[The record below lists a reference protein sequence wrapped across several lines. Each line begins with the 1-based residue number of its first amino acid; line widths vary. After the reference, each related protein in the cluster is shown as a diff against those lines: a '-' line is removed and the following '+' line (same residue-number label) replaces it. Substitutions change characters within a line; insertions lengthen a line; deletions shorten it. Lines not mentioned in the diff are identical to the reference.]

1 MVQLTLVRPSRGH
14 TTQFYGNTQP
24 DGNPHAGEDYA
35 YTNGVEIF
43 PEVYAAADGVVLFAG
58 DSRGLAWPNIM
69 YVNIDFDRT
78 DNVDSSAGNYVII
91 EHRINGVRAAL
102 TGYGHLENYSVQAG
116 QTVSAAQ
123 RIGTVGA
130 TGFSFGKHLHFD
142 LVVAP
147 FRVDVAPYYG
157 RVDPKPYF
165 VSGIT
170 PQGTIT
176 PLKEEGFLMALT
188 DQQQEDLHYVLCT
201 DEGRQIHAQKFADV
215 VFRTSLKMIDGG
227 KPTFEEVI
235 AVSNDRLGQ
244 IKRSTDLL
252 PDLNTDLRG
261 EADLVEA
268 RDATH
273 AAAESA
279 AYDQL
284 AALLAEKQGLSV
296 DEIRAAI
303 AGAIADGIKVT
314 VEVSK

>member
-1 MVQLTLVRPSRGH
+1 MIQLVRPSRGH
-14 TTQFYGNTQP
+14 TTQFYGNIQP

-35 YTNGVEIF
+35 YTNGAEIF

-91 EHRINGVRAAL
+91 EHRINGVRVAL
-102 TGYGHLENYSVQAG
+102 TGYGHLESYSVQTG

-147 FRVDVAPYYG
+147 FRVDIAPYYG

-170 PQGTIT
+170 LQGTIT
-176 PLKEEGFLMALT
+176 PLQEEGFLMALT
-188 DQQQEDLHYVLCT
+188 DQQQKDLHYAICT

-215 VFRTSLKMIDGG
+215 VFRTSLKMLDGG
-227 KPTFEEVI
+227 RPTFEEVL
-235 AVSNDRLGQ
+235 AVSNDRLGH

-252 PDLNTDLRG
+252 QPLDVDVRGDLANKGAQL
-261 EADLVEA
+261 AAL
-268 RDATH
+268 
-273 AAAESA
+273 AAANG
-279 AYDQL
+279 QL

-303 AGAIADGIKVT
+303 AGAVADGIKVT
-314 VEVSK
+314 VSVDGGDSK